1 MKEQLASSVHTIQT
15 TIGELVEALTQVASE
30 SAKTEQE
37 SYELATQTLQ
47 HILGRSEEDLE
58 IYF

>member
-30 SAKTEQE
+30 SAQSEQE

-47 HILGRSEEDLE
+47 NILGRSSEDLE